1 MWWSS
6 SSSTPKQY
14 KNNNWLILPG
24 RHVTTMTRKDTRAQ
38 NNTFFY
44 DDDDSGLLTSM
55 DIPQPIR
62 DFMSGLQI
70 RLQEMKLMACAG
82 VYAWSV
88 MLIRNY
94 GHLLAF

>member
-1 MWWSS
+1 
-6 SSSTPKQY
+6 
-14 KNNNWLILPG
+14 
-24 RHVTTMTRKDTRAQ
+24 MTRKDTRAQ

>member
-1 MWWSS
+1 MWWS
-6 SSSTPKQY
+6 SSSTPKQHN
-14 KNNNWLILPG
+14 KNNWLILPG
-24 RHVTTMTRKDTRAQ
+24 WHVTTMTRKDTRAQ
-38 NNTFFY
+38 NNTFF
-44 DDDDSGLLTSM
+44 DDDDSGLLNSM

>member
-1 MWWSS
+1 MS
-6 SSSTPKQY
+6 
-14 KNNNWLILPG
+14 
-24 RHVTTMTRKDTRAQ
+24 RKDTRAQ
-38 NNTFFY
+38 NNTFF
-44 DDDDSGLLTSM
+44 DDDDDYSRLLTSM